1 MAVFR
6 WELSAAERDEFRRL
20 LHMHYSAQHSYDDEL
35 ASEIL
40 DDIRSMKGFPIEADI
55 DRDEITIVPSDP
67 ILVDQH
73 GKRLQ

>member
-1 MAVFR
+1 
-6 WELSAAERDEFRRL
+6 
-20 LHMHYSAQHSYDDEL
+20 MHYSAQHSYDDEL